1 VVVVITVTSAA
12 AWALLCCGI
21 TALATSLFWY
31 AALHRAETDAVDL
44 ADALLDEVAAH
55 EQTKS
60 AHRAC
65 CQDLRRAGIN
75 GAARRHLHS
84 V

>member
-1 VVVVITVTSAA
+1 MISVAYAA
-12 AWALLCCGI
+12 LFGLTCSGI
-21 TALATSLFWY
+21 TALCVSLAWY
-31 AALHRAETDAVDL
+31 RPLHQARLDAADL
-44 ADALLDEVAAH
+44 ADTVIDEVAAH
-55 EQTKS
+55 AATRA
-60 AHRAC
+60 AHAKC